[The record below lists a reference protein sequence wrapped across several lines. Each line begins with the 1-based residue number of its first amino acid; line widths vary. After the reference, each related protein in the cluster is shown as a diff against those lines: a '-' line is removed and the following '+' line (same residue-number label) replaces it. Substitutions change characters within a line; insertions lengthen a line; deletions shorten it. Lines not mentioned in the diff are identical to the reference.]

1 MRSSRRQKGIEK
13 WIEKGGREGDREEG
27 CVRDFGSWG
36 VFFLG
41 RGSDFD
47 ESTSL
52 DRSEPL
58 DGCLMDEICCVCRKY
73 AQEAIIEMMI
83 FRCIHDL

>member
-1 MRSSRRQKGIEK
+1 MILGR
-13 WIEKGGREGDREEG
+13 GGG
-27 CVRDFGSWG
+27 
-36 VFFLG
+36 FFLG

-58 DGCLMDEICCVCRKY
+58 DGCLIDEICCV
-73 AQEAIIEMMI
+73 IPPLSFILVEMEM
-83 FRCIHDL
+83 